1 MSEKKRRDITLG
13 EMQDECSGRLEICAP
28 DVQGNGECK
37 YFNVCKQMR
46 HGVNLRKSP
55 QEWDLSDPPRFN
67 EAQMALLRWWYE
79 RGAIKAG
86 LSWDNQHGDVIVFLD
101 IKGSQVGNMQESSMA
116 ITFKTESY
124 FIASSPLDL
133 TELLGKDGA
142 EC

>member
-1 MSEKKRRDITLG
+1 MKPRRDITLG

-67 EAQMALLRWWYE
+67 EAQMAFWRGWYAMGAKFVRRWKDGNIWFVNE
-79 RGAIKAG
+79 QGDDVGTIKSSFD
-86 LSWDNQHGDVIVFLD
+86 LVD
-101 IKGSQVGNMQESSMA
+101 ILEIGE
-116 ITFKTESY
+116 T
-124 FIASSPLDL
+124 LDL
-133 TELLGKDGA
+133 AELLGKDGA
-142 EC
+142 E